1 MRLWDG
7 PLFLHMGLDV
17 LEERDYYSSL
27 LEVGLVVRQKYSIM
41 VLRLLL
47 SIMLVLGG
55 GASDYHLPP
64 G

>member
-1 MRLWDG
+1 MRFWDG